1 MLLNIVVP
9 IGCIRFHFY
18 NEDKTEYQNVKIGQ
32 YFYRRIIVFPKTWMA
47 FTGLDNRNVLLN
59 VASRIHDVTEQNTL
73 PLNAMKYQNLEE
85 STR

>member
-1 MLLNIVVP
+1 
-9 IGCIRFHFY
+9 
-18 NEDKTEYQNVKIGQ
+18 
-32 YFYRRIIVFPKTWMA
+32 MA

-73 PLNAMKYQNLEE
+73 PLNAMKYQNPEE